1 MAYLLAIPLI
11 YYGTSHVAN
20 KLLDMTSSYVL
31 QNETLHDDSKALL
44 TAASSILEKYRDMP
58 ETHSAFGNKVLVEQG
73 VDSLQYASSST
84 ENKWFKRN
92 YHFENI
98 LLERLQN
105 DLERRLRLFML
116 VANIEQKK

>member
-1 MAYLLAIPLI
+1 MAYFIAIPLI

-20 KLLDMTSSYVL
+20 KLLDITSSYVL
-31 QNETLHDDSKALL
+31 QNESLHDDSKALL
-44 TAASSILEKYRDMP
+44 TAAVSILEKYKDME
-58 ETHSAFGNKVLVEQG
+58 ETHPGFQNKVLVEQG

-92 YHFENI
+92 YHTENM
-98 LLERLQN
+98 LLSRLQN

-116 VANIEQKK
+116 VVNMEQKN